1 MKKGDTVRL
10 NIESIDLQANGVAR
24 HESKV
29 VFVRGALPGEQVL
42 AQIVRVKPKFN
53 VAQTVQIERESS
65 LRVRPRCPHFGVCG
79 GCSMQHLA
87 ASAQLAIKQRV
98 LEDQFTHLAGI
109 RPEHLLRPIAGP
121 DWRYRYRARI
131 AVRDVFKKGTV
142 LVGFHEKGSGYVAD
156 MTECHVMPERLSDL
170 LVPLRRFI
178 ESLDARQRVPQIE
191 VAVGAKP
198 DLEAGAITDESGLII
213 ALVFRVLDTPTD
225 ADLQKYRD
233 LARQH
238 QLQIW
243 LQPKGPDTIYPLN
256 PDDAQLNYS
265 LPEFQL
271 DMPFLPTDFTQV
283 NHRIN
288 AALVGQALRLLEP
301 KPNERIADLFCGL
314 GNFSLPI
321 AQRGAQVIGLEG
333 AASLCK
339 RAAQAASQNGL
350 AERTKFAPQDLF
362 KITNEQW
369 LALGPLDGALID
381 PPREGAAQVVQAIA
395 ETGAT
400 PARIVYV
407 SCNPATLARDT
418 AVLVNQAGY
427 RLRAAGVVNMFPHT
441 SHVESI
447 AHFVHSG

>member
-53 VAQTVQIERESS
+53 VAQTVRIERESS
-65 LRVRPRCPHFGVCG
+65 LRVRPQCPHFGVCG

-87 ASAQLAIKQRV
+87 ASAQLAMKQRV
-98 LEDQFTHLAGI
+98 LEDQFTHLGGI
-109 RPEHLLRPIAGP
+109 KPEHLLRPIAGP

-156 MTECHVMPERLSDL
+156 MTQCHVMPRRLSDL

-191 VAVGAKP
+191 VAVGAQP
-198 DLEAGAITDESGLII
+198 DLAPGAVTSEAGLII
-213 ALVFRVLDTPTD
+213 ALVFRVLDQPTD
-225 ADLQKYRD
+225 GDLQKYRE
-233 LARQH
+233 LAQQH

-243 LQPKGPDTIYPLN
+243 LQPKGPDTIYPLDADN
-256 PDDAQLNYS
+256 AQLNYS
-265 LPEFQL
+265 LPEFEL
-271 DMPFLPTDFTQV
+271 EMPFLPTDFTQV

-288 AALVGQALRLLEP
+288 AALVGQALRLLDP
-301 KPNERIADLFCGL
+301 KPGERIADLFCGL

-321 AQRGAQVIGLEG
+321 AKRGAQVVGLEG
-333 AASLCK
+333 AASLCQ
-339 RAAQAASQNGL
+339 RASQAARQNGL
-350 AERTKFAPQDLF
+350 ADLTRFAPQDLF

-369 LALGPLDGALID
+369 QQLGPLDGVLID

-395 ETGAT
+395 DTAIT

-407 SCNPATLARDT
+407 SCNPATLARDS

-447 AHFVHSG
+447 AHFVHSA